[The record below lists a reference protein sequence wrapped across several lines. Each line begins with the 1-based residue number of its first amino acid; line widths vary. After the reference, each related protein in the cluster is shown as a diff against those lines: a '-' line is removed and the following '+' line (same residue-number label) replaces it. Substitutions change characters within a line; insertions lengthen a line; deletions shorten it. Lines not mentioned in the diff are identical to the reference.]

1 MLLLESK
8 RRADVLRSIV
18 LTMSALVTISCSST
32 TSGPPEILVDRTA
45 CNHCLMLISDPIYAA
60 AFSGGGRQAVFDDI
74 GCMLVEVAGAAEPQP
89 KMMWVHDYQNGRWL
103 NADEAVFVR
112 STQISTP
119 MASGI
124 VAVGDRAAAVE
135 LAARNDGEIIDSI
148 ADLLRRVT
156 EAEALRPGSKGGTN
170 GH

>member
-1 MLLLESK
+1 
-8 RRADVLRSIV
+8 
-18 LTMSALVTISCSST
+18 
-32 TSGPPEILVDRTA
+32 
-45 CNHCLMLISDPIYAA
+45 LISDPIYAA